1 MAAGRISSLLPSYC
15 WHCCHQST
23 TLLPC
28 ALSRPAGDPASHT
41 KNKEVQQVEYGMKYD
56 FNNFHYRFR
65 EACGNDSNAGNQGIP
80 GSPSWL
86 RDVDASERSLHDS
99 MVLFIGMATEMLGKN
114 PKFQQ
119 DMRRGLLTVM
129 LPCEATR
136 CMNVL
141 GVIGVALGY
150 AGWLEMLASFF
161 ILAIYLHTR
170 PKERITPSQL
180 MAVITDAPE
189 IPTPGDTIP
198 SQGGKG
204 SDQGSGANGVASRDE
219 AHVRDFA
226 PSGMPSLPVTM

>member
-1 MAAGRISSLLPSYC
+1 MPHTMAAGHISSLLPAYC

-28 ALSRPAGDPASHT
+28 ALSRLAGDPASHI
-41 KNKEVQQVEYGMKYD
+41 KNKEVQQVQYDMKIAFY
-56 FNNFHYRFR
+56 NFHQRFR
-65 EACGNDSNAGNQGIP
+65 EACGNDSNAGVWPGIP

-114 PKFQQ
+114 PQFQQ

-136 CMNVL
+136 CMSVL
-141 GVIGVALGY
+141 GVIGVAMGY

-161 ILAIYLHTR
+161 ILAIYLHAR
-170 PKERITPSQL
+170 PKERITPNQL

-189 IPTPGDTIP
+189 IPELGDTIP
-198 SQGGKG
+198 GQGGKG
-204 SDQGSGANGVASRDE
+204 SDQGSGANGSASGDKAR
-219 AHVRDFA
+219 VRE
-226 PSGMPSLPVTM
+226 STGSE